1 MSMIPKKPVIK
12 PFAHQLVSLAHN
24 EHSDIVFDTS
34 DPGTGKT
41 FVRIMA
47 FAKRRA
53 AGSGCALVMCPRSIM
68 RTVWAAD
75 IAKFAPHLV
84 VSVAASDNRAEAF
97 AEPADIYVTNHDAAK
112 WLANQKA
119 PFFAKFDEL
128 AIDESTAF
136 KHYTS
141 QRSRA
146 LAKITKYFKFRTC
159 MTGTPNSNS
168 ITDVF
173 HQILLLDDG
182 KRLGK
187 LFMPFRASVASP
199 VQVGPRQNMIKWT
212 DKAGAEDAVF
222 GLLSDIVVRHKLD
235 DCADIPDNN
244 RYAMTYE
251 LTATQE
257 RAYREVEK
265 TQMLELG
272 GKGSVTAINAAAV
285 ATKLLQVASGAV
297 YLSPS
302 NYHVV
307 DRARYELIMDL
318 VEQRK
323 HPLVLFLWKH
333 QRDLLVEEA
342 EKRGL
347 KFAVFDG
354 DTSDKER
361 YDIVRSY
368 QAGAYDVL
376 IGHPKSIGHGHTLTT
391 GTSTIWASPTYDL
404 EIFVQASSRQ
414 RRLGQTEKTDTLV
427 IVAKDTLEE
436 KVYDALL
443 SKDARMT
450 SLLQLF
456 ASLTPVVPF
465 AAVTTTPAKTPKKR
479 ATAETT

>member
-1 MSMIPKKPVIK
+1 MVKA
-12 PFAHQLVSLAHN
+12 FAHQLVSLAHN
-24 EHSDIVFDTS
+24 DKTNIVFDTS

-47 FAKRRA
+47 FSKRRA
-53 AGSGCALVMCPRSIM
+53 AGSGCALVLCPRSIM
-68 RTVWAAD
+68 RTVWSAD
-75 IAKFAPHLV
+75 IRKFAPHLA
-84 VSVAASDNRAEAF
+84 VSVAPSEHREEAF
-97 AEPADIYVTNHDAAK
+97 NTPADVYVTNHDAAK
-112 WLANQKA
+112 WLAKQKPA
-119 PFFAKFDEL
+119 FFSKFDEL
-128 AIDESTAF
+128 IIDESTAF
-136 KHYTS
+136 KHHTS
-141 QRSRA
+141 QRSKA
-146 LAKITKYFKFRTC
+146 IFKITRHFKYRTC

-187 LFMPFRASVASP
+187 LFIPFRSSVASA
-199 VQVGPRQNMIKWT
+199 VQVGPRQSMVKWT
-212 DKAGAEDAVF
+212 DKPGAEDAVF
-222 GLLSDIVVRHKLD
+222 GLLSDIVIRHKLD
-235 DCADIPDNN
+235 DCADIPVNN
-244 RYAMTYE
+244 RYSMPYE
-251 LTATQE
+251 LTPTQT

-272 GKGSVTAINAAAV
+272 AKGAVTAINAASV

-297 YLSPS
+297 YLSTN
-302 NYHVV
+302 NYHVI
-307 DRARYELIMDL
+307 DHARYELIMDL

-333 QRDLLVEEA
+333 QRDLLVQEA

-368 QAGAYDVL
+368 QAGVYDVL

-436 KVYDALL
+436 KVYDAML

-456 ASLTPVVPF
+456 NSLTPAVPF
-465 AAVTTTPAKTPKKR
+465 AAVKPKR
-479 ATAETT
+479 ATTKPKATATA